1 MYMYICICI
10 QGHICGSFDFGVFCF
25 CVCLSLPRNLPSEV
39 HFFLYTVHLPSAGI
53 AQKTGAVVLRR
64 GARQYT
70 LLTYLFQTQLILG
83 VTSPVLTELLQLEK
97 LLLPTTSSKATK
109 IRKLMTCDAVK
120 AAIGEDI
127 LAMIESKLLSQEKKR
142 KKNGDKADENAEGC
156 DDQEAEAPQLV
167 KVFFGLAPRT
177 LRPSNI

>member
-1 MYMYICICI
+1 M
-10 QGHICGSFDFGVFCF
+10 
-25 CVCLSLPRNLPSEV
+25 